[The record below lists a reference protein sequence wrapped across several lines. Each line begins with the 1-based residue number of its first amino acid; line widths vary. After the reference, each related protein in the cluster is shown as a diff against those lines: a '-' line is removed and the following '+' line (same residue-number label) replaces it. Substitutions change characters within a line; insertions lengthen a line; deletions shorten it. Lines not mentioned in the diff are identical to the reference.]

1 MHDAPLFLFIT
12 IQICSLS
19 LSCDLLK
26 ISLIYVFPA
35 SKNSSCK
42 LIKQSNQPVHTLFC
56 QFCTHL
62 FYIEG
67 NGKESKVHE
76 DLILTKMAETF
87 VVHIV
92 FHLFE
97 HGFRLYTALSSVLQ
111 SFLGAEQLFGIL
123 PVFSEPVIQFY
134 RPVSFCFKTAASQ
147 GTAFTPDNSVPCI
160 FADISG
166 CGFHMSGSYSLKVC
180 QNAPLLSFTHKA
192 PACESRGFVHN

>member
-1 MHDAPLFLFIT
+1 MHDAPSFLFIT
-12 IQICSLS
+12 IPLGSFSLS
-19 LSCDLLK
+19 YDILR
-26 ISLIYVFPA
+26 ISLIYVFA
-35 SKNSSCK
+35 TSKYSYCK
-42 LIKQSNQPVHTLFC
+42 LIKPSNQPIHTFFSH
-56 QFCTHL
+56 FCTHL

-67 NGKESKVHE
+67 NGKEGKVHE